1 MHFRIPLIFLALF
14 FFSQSN
20 AQTADQVIKKYVK
33 FIGGKKAWKNAST
46 VTTSGEY
53 DYGGIVFPF
62 NTYAKAPE
70 QYKFV
75 VPLGGKHYA
84 QAFDGTKGWK
94 IDAFKNETV
103 PTLLTGKAALAM
115 ANESDVELETPFVD
129 YRQKG
134 HQAVLV
140 GKDSVQGKW
149 YFNIK
154 FTRKNGEIENY
165 FFNEQTFALV
175 IKTAPAKNVELGGT
189 LLNITYS
196 DYRDV
201 EGIKIP
207 FKTVCESNGQMI
219 LTITITMAAVNTP
232 IDNKIFQP

>member
-1 MHFRIPLIFLALF
+1 MHFRISIIILVLF
-14 FFSQSN
+14 SFSQSH
-20 AQTADQVIKKYVK
+20 AQTVDQVINKYVK
-33 FIGGKKAWKNAST
+33 FIGGKKAWKNART
-46 VTTSGEY
+46 MTTSGEY

-62 NTYAKAPE
+62 NTYAKAPDR
-70 QYKFV
+70 YKFV
-75 VPLGGKHYA
+75 VPFGGKYYA
-84 QAFDGTKGWK
+84 QAFDGNKGWK

-115 ANESDVELETPFVD
+115 ANESDVEVETPFVD
-129 YRQKG
+129 YKQKG

-140 GKDSVQGKW
+140 GRDSVQGKW

-165 FFNEQTFALV
+165 FFDEQTFALV
-175 IKTAPAKNVELGGT
+175 FKSAPAKNVELGGT
-189 LLNITYS
+189 LLNISYS

-219 LTITITMAAVNTP
+219 LTITVSKAAINTA
-232 IDNKIFQP
+232 IDDNIFQP